1 MRTSLTSTA
10 EAAGGAT
17 EELSQGSA
25 RGLGGGI
32 CAVGAFKYE
41 INLISF
47 KCASSAVVQRQFFL
61 FWQVEGA
68 GSNPDVGRVRDGK

>member
-41 INLISF
+41 INLIILNVPPAQWF
-47 KCASSAVVQRQFFL
+47 KDIFFVLAS
-61 FWQVEGA
+61 
-68 GSNPDVGRVRDGK
+68 GRRGFKP